1 MEKGIT
7 KLYPP
12 QEKAIKTGIL
22 DGKNVVLAIPTASGK
37 TLIAEICMLK
47 SILEQ
52 GGTAL
57 YLCPLRA
64 LASEKFEEFRSY
76 SKLGV
81 NVGIT
86 TGDYDTAEEKYGTY
100 DILVCTNE
108 RADSLLRHRAK
119 WMTKIAIVIA
129 DEVHLIN
136 DPGRGPTL
144 EVVLARLRQ
153 ISPNAQILAL
163 SATVDNAEELAE
175 WLEGT
180 AVISDWRPVSL
191 REGVYHEGKVF
202 FGNGEEDSYSPAT
215 SFPIGDIARSV
226 IRKKGQL
233 LAFLNTRRSA
243 VRTAQKL
250 GSIVAP
256 RLKKSEQKQLGDIAE
271 KLLQLGEV
279 TQVTDTLARLIR
291 AGVAFHHAGLRY
303 SERKLIEQAFKET
316 LIKVICATPTL
327 CLGPNTKI
335 WHELD
340 ETKVSA
346 FNPTDQIYV
355 LSKDRLIQ
363 GKATEIVSL
372 ENSNPLIEF
381 SSVSGY
387 KIQVT
392 PSHRMLVKRDNK
404 QVIIPA
410 NEIEKADKLATARRV
425 TIQKPNTCYVR
436 DFLVDN
442 KTAKQDCEINL
453 NLSLF
458 LGLMLGDG
466 YSGAEI
472 KKGVIRYKGSPSI
485 VGEDDE
491 VIDHVEQTCTNLSIS
506 TRRGNNTYGT
516 TELVLG
522 KNKWFREFLVRCG
535 VEKGNRKFIHQKLMK
550 MDDSSV
556 ASLLRGLF
564 DTDGYVTKGK
574 EIGFTNS
581 SKVLIM
587 QARKLLLR
595 FGIVSRLRSR
605 RKGKIKYAGKEYDT
619 GPYFELLI
627 SQNQSILDFNKHIGF
642 GIKRKATDLQQ
653 LVSKIQE
660 NILYVSCSKC
670 DYRLFKSLFFGR
682 SKSQKEWGKRKYA
695 IIKLLGE
702 KGELGSNEIK
712 NILGFN
718 PRKNETRLNHHYELI
733 SKRKI
738 GKRSKTEWFWSLNE
752 IGKWVFSN
760 YLITNQD
767 FSNFFDE
774 SYCPLC
780 QTEYEKSLRGTW
792 RSRDLDNDI
801 FWDKIREIKTVNTAS
816 TVFDVVLPQSENH
829 DHMFVAGGFIVHN
842 SAGVNLPA
850 RVVAIREYRRFD
862 RIEGYQPIPVLEYKQ
877 MAGRAG
883 RPKYDTTGTA
893 ILISRNESER
903 DFLLDYYILGSP
915 ESIISKLA
923 SESALRSHVLSTI
936 AMNYASDKEGIM
948 NFIRQTFF
956 GHQRDPDEV
965 EYMIDLIVKFL
976 KDEDLLVQS
985 GSRLRATKF
994 GRRTSQ
1000 LYIDPKSA
1008 VIIRDGL
1015 TKASKQIDQT
1025 TDVSFLH
1032 LISHTPD
1039 MANLYLRR
1047 GEDER
1052 FHDYVIEHIDEF
1064 LVTVPDPRYHRDRY
1078 EFFLAEIKTALLTK
1092 AWVEELPE
1100 DQLINQFKI
1109 GSGDLLRLVDTQ
1121 AWLLYACK
1129 EIAPLF
1135 DCKKVV
1141 PELEELE
1148 LRVRYGVKR
1157 ELAELVELQGIGR
1170 VRARFLFRAGFV
1182 SKNRIRD
1189 APIAQLAAVPTI
1201 GPQIAQSIKQ
1211 QCGGVIDPEEE
1222 QALKAARRQTTRQ
1235 TQLTLD

>member
-1 MEKGIT
+1 LEKRVKDYILEKGIT

-12 QEKAIKTGIL
+12 QEQAIKTGVL

-37 TLIAEICMLK
+37 TLIAELCMLK
-47 SILEQ
+47 SILEH
-52 GGTAL
+52 GGKAL

-64 LASEKFEEFRSY
+64 LASEKYEEFRSY

-86 TGDYDTAEEKYGTY
+86 TGDYDAAEEKYGTY
-100 DILVCTNE
+100 DILICTNE

-119 WMTKIAIVIA
+119 WMADITIVIA

-153 ISPNAQILAL
+153 IAPNAQILAL

-175 WLEGT
+175 WLAGT

-202 FGNGEEDSYSPAT
+202 FGDGEEDRYAPAT
-215 SFPIGDIARSV
+215 AFPIGDIARSV
-226 IRKKGQL
+226 LRKKGQL

-250 GSIVAP
+250 GSIIAP

-279 TQVTDTLARLIR
+279 TQVTETLARLIR

-303 SERKLIEQAFKET
+303 SERKLIEEAFKNT

-327 CLGPNTKI
+327 
-335 WHELD
+335 
-340 ETKVSA
+340 A
-346 FNPTDQIYV
+346 
-355 LSKDRLIQ
+355 
-363 GKATEIVSL
+363 
-372 ENSNPLIEF
+372 
-381 SSVSGY
+381 
-387 KIQVT
+387 
-392 PSHRMLVKRDNK
+392 
-404 QVIIPA
+404 
-410 NEIEKADKLATARRV
+410 
-425 TIQKPNTCYVR
+425 
-436 DFLVDN
+436 
-442 KTAKQDCEINL
+442 
-453 NLSLF
+453 
-458 LGLMLGDG
+458 
-466 YSGAEI
+466 
-472 KKGVIRYKGSPSI
+472 
-485 VGEDDE
+485 
-491 VIDHVEQTCTNLSIS
+491 
-506 TRRGNNTYGT
+506 
-516 TELVLG
+516 
-522 KNKWFREFLVRCG
+522 
-535 VEKGNRKFIHQKLMK
+535 
-550 MDDSSV
+550 
-556 ASLLRGLF
+556 
-564 DTDGYVTKGK
+564 
-574 EIGFTNS
+574 
-581 SKVLIM
+581 
-587 QARKLLLR
+587 
-595 FGIVSRLRSR
+595 
-605 RKGKIKYAGKEYDT
+605 
-619 GPYFELLI
+619 
-627 SQNQSILDFNKHIGF
+627 
-642 GIKRKATDLQQ
+642 
-653 LVSKIQE
+653 
-660 NILYVSCSKC
+660 
-670 DYRLFKSLFFGR
+670 
-682 SKSQKEWGKRKYA
+682 
-695 IIKLLGE
+695 
-702 KGELGSNEIK
+702 
-712 NILGFN
+712 
-718 PRKNETRLNHHYELI
+718 
-733 SKRKI
+733 
-738 GKRSKTEWFWSLNE
+738 
-752 IGKWVFSN
+752 
-760 YLITNQD
+760 
-767 FSNFFDE
+767 
-774 SYCPLC
+774 
-780 QTEYEKSLRGTW
+780 
-792 RSRDLDNDI
+792 
-801 FWDKIREIKTVNTAS
+801 
-816 TVFDVVLPQSENH
+816 
-829 DHMFVAGGFIVHN
+829 
-842 SAGVNLPA
+842 AGVNLPA
-850 RVVAIREYRRFD
+850 RVVVIREYRRFD

-893 ILISRNESER
+893 ILISRNEGER

-936 AMNYASDKEGIM
+936 AMNFASDKDGIM

-976 KDEDLLVQS
+976 KDEGLLVQS
-985 GSRLRATKF
+985 GSRLRSTKF

-1078 EFFLAEIKTALLTK
+1078 DFFLAEVKTALLAK

-1135 DCKKVV
+1135 GCKKVV

-1189 APIAQLAAVPTI
+1189 APIAQLATVPTI
-1201 GPQIAQSIKQ
+1201 GPHIAQSIKQ

-1222 QALKAARRQTTRQ
+1222 QALKATRRQTTRQ

>member
-12 QEKAIKTGIL
+12 QQKAIKTGIL

-52 GGTAL
+52 GGIAL

-119 WMTKIAIVIA
+119 WMAKIAIVIA

-153 ISPNAQILAL
+153 IAPNAQILAL

-180 AVISDWRPVSL
+180 AVISDWRPVAL

-202 FGNGEEDSYSPAT
+202 FGDGEEDSYAPAT
-215 SFPIGDIARSV
+215 SFPIGDIVRSV

-256 RLKKSEQKQLGDIAE
+256 RLKKSEQKQLGNIAE

-303 SERKLIEQAFKET
+303 SERKLIEEAFKNT
-316 LIKVICATPTL
+316 LIKAICATPTL
-327 CLGPNTKI
+327 
-335 WHELD
+335 
-340 ETKVSA
+340 A
-346 FNPTDQIYV
+346 
-355 LSKDRLIQ
+355 
-363 GKATEIVSL
+363 
-372 ENSNPLIEF
+372 
-381 SSVSGY
+381 
-387 KIQVT
+387 
-392 PSHRMLVKRDNK
+392 
-404 QVIIPA
+404 
-410 NEIEKADKLATARRV
+410 
-425 TIQKPNTCYVR
+425 
-436 DFLVDN
+436 
-442 KTAKQDCEINL
+442 
-453 NLSLF
+453 
-458 LGLMLGDG
+458 
-466 YSGAEI
+466 
-472 KKGVIRYKGSPSI
+472 
-485 VGEDDE
+485 
-491 VIDHVEQTCTNLSIS
+491 
-506 TRRGNNTYGT
+506 
-516 TELVLG
+516 
-522 KNKWFREFLVRCG
+522 
-535 VEKGNRKFIHQKLMK
+535 
-550 MDDSSV
+550 
-556 ASLLRGLF
+556 
-564 DTDGYVTKGK
+564 
-574 EIGFTNS
+574 
-581 SKVLIM
+581 
-587 QARKLLLR
+587 
-595 FGIVSRLRSR
+595 
-605 RKGKIKYAGKEYDT
+605 
-619 GPYFELLI
+619 
-627 SQNQSILDFNKHIGF
+627 
-642 GIKRKATDLQQ
+642 
-653 LVSKIQE
+653 
-660 NILYVSCSKC
+660 
-670 DYRLFKSLFFGR
+670 
-682 SKSQKEWGKRKYA
+682 
-695 IIKLLGE
+695 
-702 KGELGSNEIK
+702 
-712 NILGFN
+712 
-718 PRKNETRLNHHYELI
+718 
-733 SKRKI
+733 
-738 GKRSKTEWFWSLNE
+738 
-752 IGKWVFSN
+752 
-760 YLITNQD
+760 
-767 FSNFFDE
+767 
-774 SYCPLC
+774 
-780 QTEYEKSLRGTW
+780 
-792 RSRDLDNDI
+792 
-801 FWDKIREIKTVNTAS
+801 
-816 TVFDVVLPQSENH
+816 
-829 DHMFVAGGFIVHN
+829 
-842 SAGVNLPA
+842 AGVNLPA
-850 RVVAIREYRRFD
+850 RVVVIREYRRFD

-893 ILISRNESER
+893 ILISRNDSER

-976 KDEDLLVQS
+976 KDEALLVQS

-1015 TKASKQIDQT
+1015 NKASKQIDQT

-1064 LVTVPDPRYHRDRY
+1064 LVAVPDPRYHRDRY
-1078 EFFLAEIKTALLTK
+1078 EFFLAEVKTALLAK

-1135 DCKKVV
+1135 DCQKVV

-1189 APIAQLAAVPTI
+1189 APIAQLAAIPTI

-1222 QALKAARRQTTRQ
+1222 QALKATRRQTTRQ

>member
-1 MEKGIT
+1 MEQGIT
-7 KLYPP
+7 TLYPP
-12 QEKAIKTGIL
+12 QQKAIKTGIL

-86 TGDYDTAEEKYGTY
+86 TGDYDTAEEKYGTF

-153 ISPNAQILAL
+153 IAPNAQILAL

-202 FGNGEEDSYSPAT
+202 FGDGEEDRYSPAT
-215 SFPIGDIARSV
+215 AFPIGDIARSV

-256 RLKKSEQKQLGDIAE
+256 RLKKSEQKQLGNIAE

-303 SERKLIEQAFKET
+303 SERKLIEEAFKNT

-327 CLGPNTKI
+327 
-335 WHELD
+335 
-340 ETKVSA
+340 A
-346 FNPTDQIYV
+346 
-355 LSKDRLIQ
+355 
-363 GKATEIVSL
+363 
-372 ENSNPLIEF
+372 
-381 SSVSGY
+381 
-387 KIQVT
+387 
-392 PSHRMLVKRDNK
+392 
-404 QVIIPA
+404 
-410 NEIEKADKLATARRV
+410 
-425 TIQKPNTCYVR
+425 
-436 DFLVDN
+436 
-442 KTAKQDCEINL
+442 
-453 NLSLF
+453 
-458 LGLMLGDG
+458 
-466 YSGAEI
+466 
-472 KKGVIRYKGSPSI
+472 
-485 VGEDDE
+485 
-491 VIDHVEQTCTNLSIS
+491 
-506 TRRGNNTYGT
+506 
-516 TELVLG
+516 
-522 KNKWFREFLVRCG
+522 
-535 VEKGNRKFIHQKLMK
+535 
-550 MDDSSV
+550 
-556 ASLLRGLF
+556 
-564 DTDGYVTKGK
+564 
-574 EIGFTNS
+574 
-581 SKVLIM
+581 
-587 QARKLLLR
+587 
-595 FGIVSRLRSR
+595 
-605 RKGKIKYAGKEYDT
+605 
-619 GPYFELLI
+619 
-627 SQNQSILDFNKHIGF
+627 
-642 GIKRKATDLQQ
+642 
-653 LVSKIQE
+653 
-660 NILYVSCSKC
+660 
-670 DYRLFKSLFFGR
+670 
-682 SKSQKEWGKRKYA
+682 
-695 IIKLLGE
+695 
-702 KGELGSNEIK
+702 
-712 NILGFN
+712 
-718 PRKNETRLNHHYELI
+718 
-733 SKRKI
+733 
-738 GKRSKTEWFWSLNE
+738 
-752 IGKWVFSN
+752 
-760 YLITNQD
+760 
-767 FSNFFDE
+767 
-774 SYCPLC
+774 
-780 QTEYEKSLRGTW
+780 
-792 RSRDLDNDI
+792 
-801 FWDKIREIKTVNTAS
+801 
-816 TVFDVVLPQSENH
+816 
-829 DHMFVAGGFIVHN
+829 
-842 SAGVNLPA
+842 AGVNLPA

-915 ESIISKLA
+915 ESIMSKLA

-976 KDEDLLVQS
+976 KDEALLVQS

-1015 TKASKQIDQT
+1015 TKASKHIDQT

-1078 EFFLAEIKTALLTK
+1078 EFFLAEVKTALLAK

-1135 DCKKVV
+1135 ASQKVV

-1189 APIAQLAAVPTI
+1189 APITQLATIPTI

-1222 QALKAARRQTTRQ
+1222 QALKATRRQTTRQ

>member
-1 MEKGIT
+1 MEKRVKDYFLEKGIT

-12 QEKAIKTGIL
+12 QQKAIKTGIL

-119 WMTKIAIVIA
+119 WMAKIAVVIA

-153 ISPNAQILAL
+153 IAPNAQILAL

-180 AVISDWRPVSL
+180 AVISDWRPVAL
-191 REGVYHEGKVF
+191 QEGVYHEGKVF
-202 FGNGEEDSYSPAT
+202 FGDGEEDSYAPAT
-215 SFPIGDIARSV
+215 SFPIGDIVRSV

-256 RLKKSEQKQLGDIAE
+256 RLKRSEQKQLGDIAE

-303 SERKLIEQAFKET
+303 SERKLIEEAFKNT

-327 CLGPNTKI
+327 
-335 WHELD
+335 
-340 ETKVSA
+340 A
-346 FNPTDQIYV
+346 
-355 LSKDRLIQ
+355 
-363 GKATEIVSL
+363 
-372 ENSNPLIEF
+372 
-381 SSVSGY
+381 
-387 KIQVT
+387 
-392 PSHRMLVKRDNK
+392 
-404 QVIIPA
+404 
-410 NEIEKADKLATARRV
+410 
-425 TIQKPNTCYVR
+425 
-436 DFLVDN
+436 
-442 KTAKQDCEINL
+442 
-453 NLSLF
+453 
-458 LGLMLGDG
+458 
-466 YSGAEI
+466 
-472 KKGVIRYKGSPSI
+472 
-485 VGEDDE
+485 
-491 VIDHVEQTCTNLSIS
+491 
-506 TRRGNNTYGT
+506 
-516 TELVLG
+516 
-522 KNKWFREFLVRCG
+522 
-535 VEKGNRKFIHQKLMK
+535 
-550 MDDSSV
+550 
-556 ASLLRGLF
+556 
-564 DTDGYVTKGK
+564 
-574 EIGFTNS
+574 
-581 SKVLIM
+581 
-587 QARKLLLR
+587 
-595 FGIVSRLRSR
+595 
-605 RKGKIKYAGKEYDT
+605 
-619 GPYFELLI
+619 
-627 SQNQSILDFNKHIGF
+627 
-642 GIKRKATDLQQ
+642 
-653 LVSKIQE
+653 
-660 NILYVSCSKC
+660 
-670 DYRLFKSLFFGR
+670 
-682 SKSQKEWGKRKYA
+682 
-695 IIKLLGE
+695 
-702 KGELGSNEIK
+702 
-712 NILGFN
+712 
-718 PRKNETRLNHHYELI
+718 
-733 SKRKI
+733 
-738 GKRSKTEWFWSLNE
+738 
-752 IGKWVFSN
+752 
-760 YLITNQD
+760 
-767 FSNFFDE
+767 
-774 SYCPLC
+774 
-780 QTEYEKSLRGTW
+780 
-792 RSRDLDNDI
+792 
-801 FWDKIREIKTVNTAS
+801 
-816 TVFDVVLPQSENH
+816 
-829 DHMFVAGGFIVHN
+829 
-842 SAGVNLPA
+842 AGVNLPA
-850 RVVAIREYRRFD
+850 RVVVIREYRRFD

-976 KDEDLLVQS
+976 KDEDLLAQS

-1015 TKASKQIDQT
+1015 LKASKQIDQT

-1064 LVTVPDPRYHRDRY
+1064 LVAVPDPRYHRDRY
-1078 EFFLAEIKTALLTK
+1078 EFFLAEVKTALLAK

-1135 DCKKVV
+1135 DCRKVV

-1182 SKNRIRD
+1182 SKKRIRD
-1189 APIAQLAAVPTI
+1189 APIAQLATIPTI

-1211 QCGGVIDPEEE
+1211 QCGGVIDTEEE
-1222 QALKAARRQTTRQ
+1222 QALKATRRQTTRQ

>member
-119 WMTKIAIVIA
+119 WMAKIAIVIA

-153 ISPNAQILAL
+153 IAPNAQILAL

-191 REGVYHEGKVF
+191 REGVYHEGKAF
-202 FGNGEEDSYSPAT
+202 FGDGEEERYAPAT
-215 SFPIGDIARSV
+215 SFPIGDITRSV

-233 LAFLNTRRSA
+233 LTFLNTRRSA

-250 GSIVAP
+250 SSIVAP
-256 RLKKSEQKQLGDIAE
+256 RLKKSEQKQLGNIAE
-271 KLLQLGEV
+271 KFLQLGEV

-303 SERKLIEQAFKET
+303 SERKLIEEAFKNT
-316 LIKVICATPTL
+316 LIKAICATPTL
-327 CLGPNTKI
+327 
-335 WHELD
+335 
-340 ETKVSA
+340 A
-346 FNPTDQIYV
+346 
-355 LSKDRLIQ
+355 
-363 GKATEIVSL
+363 
-372 ENSNPLIEF
+372 
-381 SSVSGY
+381 
-387 KIQVT
+387 
-392 PSHRMLVKRDNK
+392 
-404 QVIIPA
+404 
-410 NEIEKADKLATARRV
+410 
-425 TIQKPNTCYVR
+425 
-436 DFLVDN
+436 
-442 KTAKQDCEINL
+442 
-453 NLSLF
+453 
-458 LGLMLGDG
+458 
-466 YSGAEI
+466 
-472 KKGVIRYKGSPSI
+472 
-485 VGEDDE
+485 
-491 VIDHVEQTCTNLSIS
+491 
-506 TRRGNNTYGT
+506 
-516 TELVLG
+516 
-522 KNKWFREFLVRCG
+522 
-535 VEKGNRKFIHQKLMK
+535 
-550 MDDSSV
+550 
-556 ASLLRGLF
+556 
-564 DTDGYVTKGK
+564 
-574 EIGFTNS
+574 
-581 SKVLIM
+581 
-587 QARKLLLR
+587 
-595 FGIVSRLRSR
+595 
-605 RKGKIKYAGKEYDT
+605 
-619 GPYFELLI
+619 
-627 SQNQSILDFNKHIGF
+627 
-642 GIKRKATDLQQ
+642 
-653 LVSKIQE
+653 
-660 NILYVSCSKC
+660 
-670 DYRLFKSLFFGR
+670 
-682 SKSQKEWGKRKYA
+682 
-695 IIKLLGE
+695 
-702 KGELGSNEIK
+702 
-712 NILGFN
+712 
-718 PRKNETRLNHHYELI
+718 
-733 SKRKI
+733 
-738 GKRSKTEWFWSLNE
+738 
-752 IGKWVFSN
+752 
-760 YLITNQD
+760 
-767 FSNFFDE
+767 
-774 SYCPLC
+774 
-780 QTEYEKSLRGTW
+780 
-792 RSRDLDNDI
+792 
-801 FWDKIREIKTVNTAS
+801 
-816 TVFDVVLPQSENH
+816 
-829 DHMFVAGGFIVHN
+829 
-842 SAGVNLPA
+842 AGVNLPA
-850 RVVAIREYRRFD
+850 RVVVIQEYRRFD

-976 KDEDLLVQS
+976 KDEGLLVQS

-1015 TKASKQIDQT
+1015 SKASKQIDQT

-1078 EFFLAEIKTALLTK
+1078 EFFLAEVKTALLAK

-1135 DCKKVV
+1135 ECQKVV

-1189 APIAQLAAVPTI
+1189 APITQLAAVPTV

-1211 QCGGVIDPEEE
+1211 QCGGVIDSEEE
-1222 QALKAARRQTTRQ
+1222 QALKATRRHTTRQ

>member
-1 MEKGIT
+1 MPLEKRVKDYFLEQGIT

-52 GGTAL
+52 EGKAL

-119 WMTKIAIVIA
+119 WMAKIAIVIA

-153 ISPNAQILAL
+153 IAPNAQILAL
-163 SATVDNAEELAE
+163 SATVDNAKELAE
-175 WLEGT
+175 WLGGT
-180 AVISDWRPVSL
+180 AVISDWRPVAL

-202 FGNGEEDSYSPAT
+202 FGDGEEDSYAPAT
-215 SFPIGDIARSV
+215 SFPIGDITRSV

-271 KLLQLGEV
+271 NLLQLGEV

-303 SERKLIEQAFKET
+303 SERKLIEEAFKNT
-316 LIKVICATPTL
+316 LIKAICATPTL
-327 CLGPNTKI
+327 
-335 WHELD
+335 
-340 ETKVSA
+340 A
-346 FNPTDQIYV
+346 
-355 LSKDRLIQ
+355 
-363 GKATEIVSL
+363 
-372 ENSNPLIEF
+372 
-381 SSVSGY
+381 
-387 KIQVT
+387 
-392 PSHRMLVKRDNK
+392 
-404 QVIIPA
+404 
-410 NEIEKADKLATARRV
+410 
-425 TIQKPNTCYVR
+425 
-436 DFLVDN
+436 
-442 KTAKQDCEINL
+442 
-453 NLSLF
+453 
-458 LGLMLGDG
+458 
-466 YSGAEI
+466 
-472 KKGVIRYKGSPSI
+472 
-485 VGEDDE
+485 
-491 VIDHVEQTCTNLSIS
+491 
-506 TRRGNNTYGT
+506 
-516 TELVLG
+516 
-522 KNKWFREFLVRCG
+522 
-535 VEKGNRKFIHQKLMK
+535 
-550 MDDSSV
+550 
-556 ASLLRGLF
+556 
-564 DTDGYVTKGK
+564 
-574 EIGFTNS
+574 
-581 SKVLIM
+581 
-587 QARKLLLR
+587 
-595 FGIVSRLRSR
+595 
-605 RKGKIKYAGKEYDT
+605 
-619 GPYFELLI
+619 
-627 SQNQSILDFNKHIGF
+627 
-642 GIKRKATDLQQ
+642 
-653 LVSKIQE
+653 
-660 NILYVSCSKC
+660 
-670 DYRLFKSLFFGR
+670 
-682 SKSQKEWGKRKYA
+682 
-695 IIKLLGE
+695 
-702 KGELGSNEIK
+702 
-712 NILGFN
+712 
-718 PRKNETRLNHHYELI
+718 
-733 SKRKI
+733 
-738 GKRSKTEWFWSLNE
+738 
-752 IGKWVFSN
+752 
-760 YLITNQD
+760 
-767 FSNFFDE
+767 
-774 SYCPLC
+774 
-780 QTEYEKSLRGTW
+780 
-792 RSRDLDNDI
+792 
-801 FWDKIREIKTVNTAS
+801 
-816 TVFDVVLPQSENH
+816 
-829 DHMFVAGGFIVHN
+829 
-842 SAGVNLPA
+842 AGVNLPA
-850 RVVAIREYRRFD
+850 RVVVIQEYRRFD

-893 ILISRNESER
+893 VLISRNESER

-1015 TKASKQIDQT
+1015 MKAAKHIDQT

-1064 LVTVPDPRYHRDRY
+1064 LVTVPNPQYHRDRY
-1078 EFFLAEIKTALLTK
+1078 EFFLAEVKTALLAK

-1135 DCKKVV
+1135 DCQKVV

-1182 SKNRIRD
+1182 SKNHIRD
-1189 APIAQLAAVPTI
+1189 APIAQLATVPTI

-1211 QCGGVIDPEEE
+1211 QCGGVINPEEE
-1222 QALKAARRQTTRQ
+1222 QALKATRRQTTRQ